1 VATCLLMYAGLSTV
15 HPRYRRRYH
24 VWSSNLLHVGVLLV
38 IATFAFGVH
47 LTVSP
52 RGAWTPPCAPW
63 RACPWSSRTRARPG
77 GPWCWRS
84 RPIWARLGLKGLLGV
99 LLSPRPIPC
108 QKLLLSRTPWL
119 NLFKMLATLL
129 ILALILLTFL

>member
-1 VATCLLMYAGLSTV
+1 MCAMACVSVVFA
-15 HPRYRRRYH
+15 HPGTTWWP
-24 VWSSNLLHVGVLLV
+24 VVL
-38 IATFAFGVH
+38 A
-47 LTVSP
+47 
-52 RGAWTPPCAPW
+52 
-63 RACPWSSRTRARPG
+63 
-77 GPWCWRS
+77 

-99 LLSPRPIPC
+99 LLGPRPIPC